1 MEVGPLV
8 RALDSE
14 LSVALAVVDGFLGH
28 LNVQHV
34 ITNED
39 YNLIAGKIESLQ
51 TRYGQLLR
59 LYFHKYNEDKKK
71 GR

>member
-34 ITNED
+34 ITSED
-39 YNLIAGKIESLQ
+39 YS
-51 TRYGQLLR
+51 
-59 LYFHKYNEDKKK
+59 
-71 GR
+71 